1 MHASIQHVNLL
12 SDAIE
17 ARAYQLD
24 AVNESLTG
32 SMLLVLPTA
41 AGKTAVAWMLIA
53 EKLIEKVGK
62 ILLIAPTVALVNQH
76 LKGINKILALKEIE
90 PISITG
96 QNMANKRAGM
106 WISSRIVIATPQV
119 VRNDI
124 INGILSIEEYSL
136 VIFDEAHHCTG
147 EHAMAQVGRLYNSK
161 SQNPLILGMT
171 ASPGS
176 NISQV
181 EEICK
186 NLNLQRIHLRTPDDP
201 MISEYLSNLEVQEIK
216 VNVPE
221 EIMVLTNPLILWQ
234 KGIVDRERRL
244 GIYIMPGEINHIGLS
259 NAMDRAKKAINR
271 GKKSAYSSISQI
283 GIAMRLHHLINH
295 MLCQGT
301 AASREFLNRLENEN
315 DNKSVRNFMRDIRI
329 QKLLVEIKKK
339 NEIHSKVGA
348 VRRLVRERLRR
359 NLDSKIII
367 FASFRDTI
375 SVLDEAM
382 GDLKDARAIQF
393 IGQTNRS
400 SSEGLKPKEQIK
412 RLEEFRNGS
421 ANILIS
427 TSVGEEGL
435 DIPTADLVIFYE
447 PVSSET
453 RTIQRRGRTGRQRE
467 GEIIV
472 LIAEGT
478 RDENARSAALK
489 REKNMHK
496 VVQRVKR
503 KLSLSNHIG
512 ENKLNNFKVKKYDEI
527 IDASEFI
534 RKEKDS
540 HAPTVVKFDESRVN
554 MERKE
559 IKRTKLEKF
568 RSLDQTGL
576 DEFN

>member
-12 SDAIE
+12 SDTIE

-24 AVNESLTG
+24 AVNESLAG

-96 QNMANKRAGM
+96 QNIANKRAAM

-186 NLNLQRIHLRTPDDP
+186 NLNLERIHLRTPEDP

-301 AASREFLNRLENEN
+301 AASKEFLNRLENEN

-329 QKLLVEIKKK
+329 QKLLIEIKKK

-375 SVLDEAM
+375 TVLDEAM

-400 SSEGLKPKEQIK
+400 SGEGLKPKEQIK

-540 HAPTVVKFDESRVN
+540 NAPTVVKFDESRVN
-554 MERKE
+554 IEREE
-559 IKRTKLEKF
+559 IKRVKLEKF
-568 RSLDQTGL
+568 RSLGQTGL

>member
-24 AVNESLTG
+24 AVNESLAG

-221 EIMVLTNPLILWQ
+221 EIIVLTNPLILWQ

-329 QKLLVEIKKK
+329 QKLLVEINKK

-348 VRRLVRERLRR
+348 VRSLVRERLRR

>member
-24 AVNESLTG
+24 AVNESLAG

-186 NLNLQRIHLRTPDDP
+186 NLNLERIHLRTPEDP
-201 MISEYLSNLEVQEIK
+201 MVSEYLSNLEVQEIK

-221 EIMVLTNPLILWQ
+221 EIMALTNPLILWQ

-375 SVLDEAM
+375 TVLDEAM

-400 SSEGLKPKEQIK
+400 SGEGLKPKEQIK

-512 ENKLNNFKVKKYDEI
+512 ENKLNNFKVKKYEEI

-554 MERKE
+554 IEREE

-568 RSLDQTGL
+568 RSLGQTGL

>member
-24 AVNESLTG
+24 AVNESLAG

-186 NLNLQRIHLRTPDDP
+186 NLNLERIHLRTPEDP
-201 MISEYLSNLEVQEIK
+201 MVSEYLSNLEVQEIK

-221 EIMVLTNPLILWQ
+221 EIMALTNPLILWQ

-315 DNKSVRNFMRDIRI
+315 GNKSVRNFMRDIRI

-393 IGQTNRS
+393 IGQSNRS
-400 SSEGLKPKEQIK
+400 SGEGLKPKEQIK

-512 ENKLNNFKVKKYDEI
+512 ENKLNNFKVKKYEEI

>member
-24 AVNESLTG
+24 AVNDSLAG

-53 EKLIEKVGK
+53 EKLIQKVGK

-96 QNMANKRAGM
+96 QNIANKRAAM

-124 INGILSIEEYSL
+124 INGILNIEEYSL

-186 NLNLQRIHLRTPDDP
+186 NLNLQRIHLRTPEDP

-221 EIMVLTNPLILWQ
+221 EIIVLTNPLILWQ

-315 DNKSVRNFMRDIRI
+315 DNKSVRNFMRDVRI

-375 SVLDEAM
+375 TVLDEAM

-400 SSEGLKPKEQIK
+400 SGEGLKPKEQIK

-540 HAPTVVKFDESRVN
+540 HAPTVVKFDESEVN
-554 MERKE
+554 IEREE
-559 IKRTKLEKF
+559 IQRTKLEKF
-568 RSLDQTGL
+568 RSLGQTGL

>member
-24 AVNESLTG
+24 AVNESLAG

-161 SQNPLILGMT
+161 SQNPLILGMP

-186 NLNLQRIHLRTPDDP
+186 NLNLQRIHLRTPEDP
-201 MISEYLSNLEVQEIK
+201 MVSEYLSNLEVQEIK

-221 EIMVLTNPLILWQ
+221 EIMALTNPLILWQ

-315 DNKSVRNFMRDIRI
+315 GNKSVRNFMRDVRI

>member
-24 AVNESLTG
+24 AVNESLAG

-96 QNMANKRAGM
+96 QNIANKRAAM

-186 NLNLQRIHLRTPDDP
+186 NLNLERIHLRTPEDP
-201 MISEYLSNLEVQEIK
+201 MVSEYLSNLEVQEIK

-221 EIMVLTNPLILWQ
+221 EIMALTNPLILWQ

-329 QKLLVEIKKK
+329 QKLLVEINKK

-375 SVLDEAM
+375 TVLDEAM

-400 SSEGLKPKEQIK
+400 SGEGLKPKEQIK

-512 ENKLNNFKVKKYDEI
+512 ENKLNNFKVKKYEEI

-534 RKEKDS
+534 RKEKDL

-554 MERKE
+554 IEREE

-568 RSLDQTGL
+568 RSLGQTGL

>member
-24 AVNESLTG
+24 AVNESLAG

-96 QNMANKRAGM
+96 QNIANKRAAM

-186 NLNLQRIHLRTPDDP
+186 NLNLERIHLRTPEDP
-201 MISEYLSNLEVQEIK
+201 MVSEYLSNLEVQEIK

-221 EIMVLTNPLILWQ
+221 EIIVLTNPLILWQ

-329 QKLLVEIKKK
+329 QKLLVEINKK

-375 SVLDEAM
+375 TVLDEAM

-400 SSEGLKPKEQIK
+400 SGEGLKPKEQIK

-554 MERKE
+554 IEREE

-568 RSLDQTGL
+568 RSQGQTGL

>member
-24 AVNESLTG
+24 AVNESLAG

-62 ILLIAPTVALVNQH
+62 ILFIAPTVALVNQH

-221 EIMVLTNPLILWQ
+221 EIIVLTNPLILWQ

-315 DNKSVRNFMRDIRI
+315 DNKSVRNFMRDVRI

>member
-1 MHASIQHVNLL
+1 MNSWVKHVNLT
-12 SDAIE
+12 SGTIE

-24 AVNESLTG
+24 AVNESLSG
-32 SMLLVLPTA
+32 SMLLILPTA

-53 EKLIEKVGK
+53 EKLIEKTGK

-76 LKGINKILALKEIE
+76 LNGINKILDLKTIE
-90 PISITG
+90 PITITG
-96 QNMANKRAGM
+96 QNTVNKRMAM
-106 WISSRIVIATPQV
+106 WLSSRLVIATPQV

-124 INGILSIEEYSL
+124 MNQNLNIEEYSL
-136 VIFDEAHHCTG
+136 VILDEAHHCTG
-147 EHAMAQVGRLYNSK
+147 EHAMAQVGKLYNSR

-176 NISQV
+176 SISQV
-181 EEICK
+181 EEICN
-186 NLNLQRIHLRTPDDP
+186 NLDLARIHLRIPDDP
-201 MISEYLSNLEVQEIK
+201 MISRYLSNLEVQDIK
-216 VNVPE
+216 VNVPD
-221 EIMVLTNPLILWQ
+221 EILLLTNPLILWQ

-244 GIYIMPGEINHIGLS
+244 GIYIMPGDINHLGLS
-259 NAMDRAKKAINR
+259 NAMERAKKAINR
-271 GKKSAYSSISQI
+271 GEKSAYSSISQI

-301 AASREFLNRLENEN
+301 AASREFLKRLENEN
-315 DNKSVRNFMRDIRI
+315 RNKSVRNFMRDTRI
-329 QKLLVEIKKK
+329 QKLLTEIENK

-359 NLDSKIII
+359 NIDSKIIV

-375 SVLDEAM
+375 TVLEEAM
-382 GDLKDARAIQF
+382 RDLQNVRAIQF
-393 IGQTNRS
+393 IGQSSRA
-400 SSEGLKPKEQIK
+400 SSEGLKPREQIK
-412 RLEEFRNGS
+412 RLEEFRNGA
-421 ANILIS
+421 ANVLLS

-467 GEIIV
+467 GEIVV

-478 RDENARSAALK
+478 RDENSRSAALK
-489 REKNMHK
+489 RERNMHR

-512 ENKLNNFKVKKYDEI
+512 DYKLKNFKIEIDNEIIEALEFIQNEKNLHEPRVVEFDDNNIIEKNTDEI
-527 IDASEFI
+527 
-534 RKEKDS
+534 
-540 HAPTVVKFDESRVN
+540 
-554 MERKE
+554 
-559 IKRTKLEKF
+559 RTKLKKF
-568 RSLDQTGL
+568 RSAGQRGL

>member
-1 MHASIQHVNLL
+1 MHTSIQHVNLL

-24 AVNESLTG
+24 AVNESLSG

-96 QNMANKRAGM
+96 QNIANKRAAM

-186 NLNLQRIHLRTPDDP
+186 NLNLERIHLRTPEDP

-221 EIMVLTNPLILWQ
+221 EIIVLTNPLILWQ

-315 DNKSVRNFMRDIRI
+315 GNKSVRNFMRDIRI

-540 HAPTVVKFDESRVN
+540 HAPTVVKFDESSVN
-554 MERKE
+554 IEREE

-568 RSLDQTGL
+568 RSLGQTGL

>member
-24 AVNESLTG
+24 AVNESLAG

-186 NLNLQRIHLRTPDDP
+186 NLNLERIHLRTPEDP
-201 MISEYLSNLEVQEIK
+201 MVSEYLSNLEVQEIK

-221 EIMVLTNPLILWQ
+221 EIMALTNPLILWQ

-315 DNKSVRNFMRDIRI
+315 GNKSVRNFMRDVRI

-393 IGQTNRS
+393 IGQSNRS
-400 SSEGLKPKEQIK
+400 SGEGLKPKEQIK

>member
-1 MHASIQHVNLL
+1 MRTSVHHVNLI

-17 ARAYQLD
+17 ARAYQLE
-24 AVNESLTG
+24 AVNESLAG
-32 SMLLVLPTA
+32 SMMLVLPTA

-53 EKLIEKVGK
+53 EKLSQNEGN

-76 LKGINKILALKEIE
+76 LDGCNRFLSLGKIKPL
-90 PISITG
+90 SITG
-96 QNMANKRAGM
+96 QNIVNKRTNM
-106 WISSRIVIATPQV
+106 WTSSKLIVATPQV

-124 INGILSIEEYSL
+124 INGILRIEEYSL
-136 VIFDEAHHCTG
+136 IVFDEAHHCTG
-147 EHAMAQVGRLYNSK
+147 EHAMAQVGKLYNSK
-161 SQNPLILGMT
+161 KQDALILGMT

-181 EEICK
+181 EEICR
-186 NLNLQRIHLRTPDDP
+186 NLKLERIHLKTPEDP

-216 VNVPE
+216 VNVPD
-221 EIMVLTNPLILWQ
+221 EILLLTNPLILWQ
-234 KGIVDRERRL
+234 KGIVDRERRR
-244 GIYIMPGEINHIGLS
+244 GIYIMPGEINHAGLAS
-259 NAMDRAKKAINR
+259 AMERSKNAIKR
-271 GKKSAYSSISQI
+271 GEKSAYSSIGQI

-315 DNKSVRNFMRDIRI
+315 NNKSVRNFVRDGRI
-329 QKLLVEIKKK
+329 QNLMVEIKKK
-339 NEIHSKVGA
+339 DEIHSKVGA

-359 NLDSKIII
+359 DSGSKIIV

-375 SVLDEAM
+375 TVLHEAM
-382 GDLKDARAIQF
+382 SDLKDARAIQF
-393 IGQTNRS
+393 IGQSNKS
-400 SSEGLKPKEQIK
+400 SGDGLKPKEQIK
-412 RLEEFRNGS
+412 RLEEFRSGS

-435 DIPTADLVIFYE
+435 DIPAADLVIFYE

-467 GEIIV
+467 GEVVV

-512 ENKLNNFKVKKYDEI
+512 ETKLGNFKVKIGDKI
-527 IDASEFI
+527 ISATEFVQ
-534 RKEKDS
+534 KEKDL
-540 HAPTVVKFDESRVN
+540 HAPTVVEYDEREIDANSKEVKRV
-554 MERKE
+554 
-559 IKRTKLEKF
+559 KLEKF
-568 RSLDQTGL
+568 RSLEQRGL
-576 DEFN
+576 DEFS

>member
-1 MHASIQHVNLL
+1 MHTSIQHVNLL
-12 SDAIE
+12 SDTIE

-24 AVNESLTG
+24 AVNDSLAG

-96 QNMANKRAGM
+96 QNIANKRAAL

-186 NLNLQRIHLRTPDDP
+186 NLNLERIHLRTPEDP
-201 MISEYLSNLEVQEIK
+201 MIFEYLSNLEVQEIK

-221 EIMVLTNPLILWQ
+221 EIIVLTNPLILWQ

-375 SVLDEAM
+375 TVLDEAM

-400 SSEGLKPKEQIK
+400 SGEGLKPKEQIK

-540 HAPTVVKFDESRVN
+540 HAPTVVKFDESEVN
-554 MERKE
+554 IEREE
-559 IKRTKLEKF
+559 IQRTKLENF
-568 RSLDQTGL
+568 RSLGQTGL

>member
-24 AVNESLTG
+24 AVNESLAG

-96 QNMANKRAGM
+96 QNIANKRAAM

-186 NLNLQRIHLRTPDDP
+186 NLNLERIHLRTPEDP
-201 MISEYLSNLEVQEIK
+201 MVSEYLSNLEVQEIK

-221 EIMVLTNPLILWQ
+221 EIMALTNPLILWQ

-329 QKLLVEIKKK
+329 QKLLVEINKK

-375 SVLDEAM
+375 TVLDEAM

-400 SSEGLKPKEQIK
+400 SGEGLKPKEQIK

-512 ENKLNNFKVKKYDEI
+512 ENKLNNFKVKKYEEI

-554 MERKE
+554 IEREE

-568 RSLDQTGL
+568 RSLGQTGL

>member
-24 AVNESLTG
+24 AVNESLAG

-186 NLNLQRIHLRTPDDP
+186 NLNLERIHLRTPDDP

-221 EIMVLTNPLILWQ
+221 EIIVLTNPLILWQ

-315 DNKSVRNFMRDIRI
+315 GNKSVRNFMRDVRI

>member
-24 AVNESLTG
+24 AVNESLAG

-186 NLNLQRIHLRTPDDP
+186 NLNLERIHLRTPEDP
-201 MISEYLSNLEVQEIK
+201 MVSEYLSNLEVQEIK

-221 EIMVLTNPLILWQ
+221 EIMALTNPLILWQ

-315 DNKSVRNFMRDIRI
+315 DNKSVRNFMRDVRI

-393 IGQTNRS
+393 IGQSNRS
-400 SSEGLKPKEQIK
+400 SGEGLKPKEQIK

-540 HAPTVVKFDESRVN
+540 HAPTVVKFDESEVN
-554 MERKE
+554 IEREE

-568 RSLDQTGL
+568 RSQGQTGL

>member
-1 MHASIQHVNLL
+1 MHSSIQHVNLL
-12 SDAIE
+12 SDTIE

-24 AVNESLTG
+24 AVNESLSG

-96 QNMANKRAGM
+96 QNMVNKRAAM

-186 NLNLQRIHLRTPDDP
+186 NLNLERIHLRTPEDP

-221 EIMVLTNPLILWQ
+221 EIMALTNPLILWQ

-315 DNKSVRNFMRDIRI
+315 GNKSVRNFMRDIRI

-339 NEIHSKVGA
+339 DEIHSKVGA

-375 SVLDEAM
+375 TVLDEAM
-382 GDLKDARAIQF
+382 RDLKDARAIQF

-400 SSEGLKPKEQIK
+400 SGEGLKPKEQIK

-421 ANILIS
+421 ANVLIS

-467 GEIIV
+467 GEIVV

-527 IDASEFI
+527 IDALDFMQ
-534 RKEKDS
+534 KEKDS

-554 MERKE
+554 VEKEE

-568 RSLDQTGL
+568 RSLGQTGL

>member
-24 AVNESLTG
+24 AVNESLAG

-53 EKLIEKVGK
+53 EKLIQKVGK

-96 QNMANKRAGM
+96 QNIANKRAAM

-221 EIMVLTNPLILWQ
+221 EIIVLTNPLILWQ

-315 DNKSVRNFMRDIRI
+315 GNKSVRNFMRDIRI

-375 SVLDEAM
+375 TVLDEAM

-412 RLEEFRNGS
+412 RLEEFRDGS

>member
-1 MHASIQHVNLL
+1 MHTTIQHVNLL

-24 AVNESLTG
+24 AVNESLSG

-96 QNMANKRAGM
+96 QNIANKRAAM

-186 NLNLQRIHLRTPDDP
+186 NLNLERIHLRTPEDP

-221 EIMVLTNPLILWQ
+221 EIIVLTNPLILWQ

-315 DNKSVRNFMRDIRI
+315 GNKSVRNFMRDVRI

-540 HAPTVVKFDESRVN
+540 HAPTVVKFDESSVN
-554 MERKE
+554 IEREE

-568 RSLDQTGL
+568 RSLGQTGL

>member
-24 AVNESLTG
+24 AVNESLAG

-186 NLNLQRIHLRTPDDP
+186 NLNLERIHLRTPEDP
-201 MISEYLSNLEVQEIK
+201 MVSEYLSNLEVQEIK

-221 EIMVLTNPLILWQ
+221 EIMALTNPLILWQ

-315 DNKSVRNFMRDIRI
+315 GNKSVRNFMRDVRI

-512 ENKLNNFKVKKYDEI
+512 ENKLNNFKVKKYEEI

-554 MERKE
+554 IEREE

-568 RSLDQTGL
+568 RSQGQTGL

>member
-24 AVNESLTG
+24 AVNESLAG

-221 EIMVLTNPLILWQ
+221 EIIVLTNPLILWQ

>member
-24 AVNESLTG
+24 AVNESLAG

-53 EKLIEKVGK
+53 EKLIQKVGK

-96 QNMANKRAGM
+96 QNIANKRAAM

-186 NLNLQRIHLRTPDDP
+186 NLNLERIHLRTPEDP

-221 EIMVLTNPLILWQ
+221 EIIVLTNPLILWQ

-315 DNKSVRNFMRDIRI
+315 DNKSVRNFMRDVRI

-375 SVLDEAM
+375 TVLDEAM

-400 SSEGLKPKEQIK
+400 SGEGLKPKEQIK
-412 RLEEFRNGS
+412 RLEEFRDGS

-534 RKEKDS
+534 QKEKDS

>member
-24 AVNESLTG
+24 AVNESLAG

-53 EKLIEKVGK
+53 EKLIQKVGK

-96 QNMANKRAGM
+96 QNIANKRAAM

-186 NLNLQRIHLRTPDDP
+186 NLNLERIHLRTPEDP

-221 EIMVLTNPLILWQ
+221 EIIVLTNPLILWQ

-375 SVLDEAM
+375 TVLDEAM

-400 SSEGLKPKEQIK
+400 SGEGLKPKEQIK

-534 RKEKDS
+534 QKEKDS

>member
-24 AVNESLTG
+24 AVNESLAG

-186 NLNLQRIHLRTPDDP
+186 NLNLERIHLRTPEDP

-315 DNKSVRNFMRDIRI
+315 GNKSVRNFMRDVRI

>member
-1 MHASIQHVNLL
+1 MHTSIQHVNLL

-24 AVNESLTG
+24 AVNESLSG

-53 EKLIEKVGK
+53 EKLIQKVGK

-96 QNMANKRAGM
+96 QNIANKRAAM

-124 INGILSIEEYSL
+124 INGILNIEEYSL

-186 NLNLQRIHLRTPDDP
+186 NLNLERIHLRTPEDP

-221 EIMVLTNPLILWQ
+221 EIIVLTNPLILWQ

-315 DNKSVRNFMRDIRI
+315 GNKSVRNFMRDIRI

-375 SVLDEAM
+375 TVLDEAM

-400 SSEGLKPKEQIK
+400 SGEGLKPKEQIK
-412 RLEEFRNGS
+412 RLEEFRSGS

-540 HAPTVVKFDESRVN
+540 HAPTVVKFDESSVN
-554 MERKE
+554 IEREE

-568 RSLDQTGL
+568 RSLGQTGL

>member
-24 AVNESLTG
+24 AVNESLAG

-221 EIMVLTNPLILWQ
+221 EIIVLTNPLILWQ

-315 DNKSVRNFMRDIRI
+315 GNKSVRNFMRDVRI

-375 SVLDEAM
+375 GVLDEAM

-512 ENKLNNFKVKKYDEI
+512 ENKLNNFKVKKNDEI

>member
-315 DNKSVRNFMRDIRI
+315 GNKSVRNFMRDVRI

-400 SSEGLKPKEQIK
+400 SGEGLKPKEQIK

-467 GEIIV
+467 GEIVV

>member
-24 AVNESLTG
+24 AVNESLAG

-62 ILLIAPTVALVNQH
+62 ILFIAPTVALVNQH

-96 QNMANKRAGM
+96 QNMANKRAEM

-221 EIMVLTNPLILWQ
+221 EIIVLTNPLILWQ

-315 DNKSVRNFMRDIRI
+315 DNKSVRNFMRDVRI

-400 SSEGLKPKEQIK
+400 SGEGLKPKEQIK

-534 RKEKDS
+534 LKEKDA

-554 MERKE
+554 IEREE

-568 RSLDQTGL
+568 RSLGQTGL
-576 DEFN
+576 DDFN

>member
-24 AVNESLTG
+24 AVNESLAG

-96 QNMANKRAGM
+96 QNIANKRAAM

-186 NLNLQRIHLRTPDDP
+186 NLNLERIHLRTPDDP

-259 NAMDRAKKAINR
+259 NAMDRAKKAINK

-315 DNKSVRNFMRDIRI
+315 GNKSVRNFMRDIRI

-375 SVLDEAM
+375 TVLDEAM

-393 IGQTNRS
+393 IGQSNRS
-400 SSEGLKPKEQIK
+400 SGEGLKPQEQIK

-554 MERKE
+554 IEREE
-559 IKRTKLEKF
+559 IKRVKLEKF
-568 RSLDQTGL
+568 RSLGQTGL
-576 DEFN
+576 DEFD

>member
-24 AVNESLTG
+24 AVNESLAG

-186 NLNLQRIHLRTPDDP
+186 NLNLERIHLRTPEDP
-201 MISEYLSNLEVQEIK
+201 MVSEYLSNLEVQEIK

-221 EIMVLTNPLILWQ
+221 EIMALTNPLILWQ

-315 DNKSVRNFMRDIRI
+315 DNKSVRNFMRDVRI

-393 IGQTNRS
+393 IGQSNRS
-400 SSEGLKPKEQIK
+400 SGEGLKPKEQIK

-554 MERKE
+554 IEREE

-568 RSLDQTGL
+568 RSQGQTGL

>member
-1 MHASIQHVNLL
+1 
-12 SDAIE
+12 
-17 ARAYQLD
+17 
-24 AVNESLTG
+24 
-32 SMLLVLPTA
+32 MLLVLPTA

-96 QNMANKRAGM
+96 QNIANKRAAM

-186 NLNLQRIHLRTPDDP
+186 NLNLERIHLRTPEDP

-329 QKLLVEIKKK
+329 QKLLIEIKKK

-375 SVLDEAM
+375 TVLDEAM

-400 SSEGLKPKEQIK
+400 SGEGLKPKEQIK

-540 HAPTVVKFDESRVN
+540 NAPTVVKFDESRVN
-554 MERKE
+554 IEREE
-559 IKRTKLEKF
+559 IKRVKLEKF
-568 RSLDQTGL
+568 RSLGQTGL

>member
-12 SDAIE
+12 SDTIE

-24 AVNESLTG
+24 AVNESLAG

-96 QNMANKRAGM
+96 QNIANKRAAM

-186 NLNLQRIHLRTPDDP
+186 NLNLERIHLRTPEDP

-329 QKLLVEIKKK
+329 QKLLIEIKKK

-375 SVLDEAM
+375 TVLDEAM

-400 SSEGLKPKEQIK
+400 SGEGLKPKEQIK

-512 ENKLNNFKVKKYDEI
+512 EDKLNNFKVKKYDEI

-540 HAPTVVKFDESRVN
+540 NAPTVVKFDESRVN
-554 MERKE
+554 IEREE
-559 IKRTKLEKF
+559 IKRVKLEKF
-568 RSLDQTGL
+568 RSLGQTGL

>member
-1 MHASIQHVNLL
+1 MHTSIQHVNLL
-12 SDAIE
+12 SDTIE

-24 AVNESLTG
+24 AVNDSLAG

-96 QNMANKRAGM
+96 QNIANKRAAL

-186 NLNLQRIHLRTPDDP
+186 NLNLERIHLRTPEDP

-221 EIMVLTNPLILWQ
+221 EIIVLTNPLILWQ

-329 QKLLVEIKKK
+329 QKLLVEFKKK

-375 SVLDEAM
+375 TVLDEAM

-400 SSEGLKPKEQIK
+400 SGEGLKPKEQIK

-540 HAPTVVKFDESRVN
+540 HAPTVVKFDESEVN
-554 MERKE
+554 IEREE
-559 IKRTKLEKF
+559 IQRTKLEKF
-568 RSLDQTGL
+568 RSLGQTGL

>member
-1 MHASIQHVNLL
+1 MYSTIQHVNLV
-12 SDAIE
+12 SDAVE

-24 AVNESLTG
+24 AVNESLAG
-32 SMLLVLPTA
+32 SMLLILPTA

-53 EKLIEKVGK
+53 EKLIEKEGK

-76 LKGINKILALKEIE
+76 LKGINKTLALEKIK
-90 PISITG
+90 PVSITG
-96 QNMANKRAGM
+96 QNMVNKREEM
-106 WISSRIVIATPQV
+106 WLSSRIVIATPQV

-124 INGILSIEEYSL
+124 INEILRIEEYSL
-136 VIFDEAHHCTG
+136 VILDEAHHCTG

-161 SQNPLILGMT
+161 SLNPLILGMT

-186 NLNLQRIHLRTPDDP
+186 NLNLERIHLRTPEDP
-201 MISEYLSNLEVQEIK
+201 MISGYLSNLEVQEIK

-221 EIMVLTNPLILWQ
+221 EILVLTNPLILWQ

-259 NAMDRAKKAINR
+259 NAMDRAKRAINK

-301 AASREFLNRLENEN
+301 AASREFLNRLEKEN
-315 DNKSVRNFMRDIRI
+315 SNKSVRNFMRDNRI

-375 SVLDEAM
+375 TVLDEAM
-382 GDLKDARAIQF
+382 RDLKDARAIQF

-400 SSEGLKPKEQIK
+400 SGEGLKPKEQIK
-412 RLEEFRNGS
+412 RLEEFRNGT
-421 ANILIS
+421 ANVLIS

-467 GEIIV
+467 GEIVV

-489 REKNMHK
+489 RERNMHK
-496 VVQRVKR
+496 AVQRVKR
-503 KLSLSNHIG
+503 RLSLSNHIG
-512 ENKLNNFKVKKYDEI
+512 DNKLNNFKIKSEGKI
-527 IDASEFI
+527 MTASEFLQ
-534 RKEKDS
+534 REKDS
-540 HAPTVVKFDESRVN
+540 HGPTVVEFDESKVK
-554 MERKE
+554 MEKE
-559 IKRTKLEKF
+559 TINRIKLEKF
-568 RSLDQTGL
+568 RSVGQRGL
-576 DEFN
+576 DEFD

>member
-24 AVNESLTG
+24 AVNESLAG

-221 EIMVLTNPLILWQ
+221 EIIVLTNPLILWQ

-315 DNKSVRNFMRDIRI
+315 DNKSVRNFMRDVRI

>member
-24 AVNESLTG
+24 AVNESLAG

-186 NLNLQRIHLRTPDDP
+186 NLNLERIHLRTPEDP

-315 DNKSVRNFMRDIRI
+315 DNKSVRNFMRDVRI

-375 SVLDEAM
+375 GVLDEAM

-534 RKEKDS
+534 QKEKDS